1 MPPGSRSSA
10 ELRCGSGSGSPSGRW
25 NAGTRKGARTS
36 IVTIQGEMVVAKL
49 SARKEGFG
57 SENRLRG
64 DWRIQPSSRVLDRA
78 CHPKKEMVPSD
89 PISQPNSPPACNGTE
104 LCSQNRRAPSL
115 QLPAAFLRKQRI
127 NASRLTC
134 QLFWPEP
141 VSRSGLSLS
150 RNDCPSPGHH
160 FEVKAPD
167 LLLRHPAVRSS
178 CPFRFRFPHA
188 LRFAPM
194 RAGSLPKSRCLTPV
208 RHSQPFLG
216 SPLPFG
222 AFRTLKDQSV
232 QPDSWLGSSPSERS
246 RLPITPR
253 HRFYFI
259 SSDARSPLR
268 AR

>member
-1 MPPGSRSSA
+1 
-10 ELRCGSGSGSPSGRW
+10 
-25 NAGTRKGARTS
+25 
-36 IVTIQGEMVVAKL
+36 
-49 SARKEGFG
+49 
-57 SENRLRG
+57 
-64 DWRIQPSSRVLDRA
+64 
-78 CHPKKEMVPSD
+78 MVPSD

-104 LCSQNRRAPSL
+104 LCTQDCRASSL
-115 QLPAAFLRKQRI
+115 RLPIASLRKQRL
-127 NASRLTC
+127 NASRLAC
-134 QLFWPEP
+134 QLSWLEP

-167 LLLRHPAVRSS
+167 LLLRYPAVRSS
-178 CPFRFRFPHA
+178 CPFGFRFPRA
-188 LRFAPM
+188 LRFAPV

-208 RHSQPFLG
+208 RHFRPFLE

-222 AFRTLKDQSV
+222 AFQTLKDQSV
-232 QPDSWLGSSPSERS
+232 QSDFRPGSSPSERP

-259 SSDARSPLR
+259 SADTRSPLL